1 MRAATTRLDIN
12 AITAMVAIMAPAAIT
27 FVAW

>member
-12 AITAMVAIMAPAAIT
+12 AIATMVAIMAPAAIT